1 MGMTDPI
8 ADLLSRIRNAQH
20 AKHEI
25 VSVPASNIKKAILSI
40 LKHEGF
46 IADYSVDDSGPQGS
60 LSVYLKYDKDVKPII
75 LGLKRIS
82 RPGCRS
88 YVKSTEVP
96 QVLGGLGIA
105 ILSTSRGVISDREAR
120 RLNVGGEVMAYV
132 W

>member
-8 ADLLSRIRNAQH
+8 ADLLSRIRNAQGARH
-20 AKHEI
+20 DI
-25 VSVPASNIKKAILSI
+25 VSIPASKLKKSVLDI
-40 LKHEGF
+40 LKYEGF
-46 IADYSVDDSGPQGS
+46 IADYTVDESGPQGS

-88 YVKSTEVP
+88 YVKSTDVP

-105 ILSTSRGVISDREAR
+105 ILSTSRGVVSDREAR

>member
-8 ADLLSRIRNAQH
+8 ADLLSRIRNAQGARH
-20 AKHEI
+20 DI
-25 VSVPASNIKKAILSI
+25 VSIPASKLKKSVLDI
-40 LKHEGF
+40 LKYEGF
-46 IADYSVDDSGPQGS
+46 IADYTVDESGPQGT

-88 YVKSTEVP
+88 YVKSTDVP

-105 ILSTSRGVISDREAR
+105 ILSTSRGVVSDRDAR

>member
-8 ADLLSRIRNAQH
+8 ADLLSRIRNAQSARH
-20 AKHEI
+20 DI
-25 VSVPASNIKKAILSI
+25 VSMPASKLKKAFLEI

-46 IADYSVDDSGPQGS
+46 IADFSFEDDGPQGT
-60 LSVYLKYDKDVKPII
+60 LSVILKYDKDVKPII

-88 YVKSTEVP
+88 YVKAAEIP
-96 QVLGGLGIA
+96 KVLGGLGVA

-120 RLNVGGEVMAYV
+120 RLNVGGEVMAHV

>member
-1 MGMTDPI
+1 MSI
-8 ADLLSRIRNAQH
+8 
-20 AKHEI
+20 
-25 VSVPASNIKKAILSI
+25 PASKLKKSVLDI
-40 LKHEGF
+40 LKYEGF
-46 IADYSVDDSGPQGS
+46 IADYTVDESGPQGT

-82 RPGCRS
+82 SPGCRS
-88 YVKSTEVP
+88 YVKSTEIP